1 MKEENTPSKILQDEI
16 REQSEAEASVILE
29 QAEKEAGRIIGDAE
43 SEARKIRSDLIKKAE
58 TKAEGIR
65 RRILSSVHLEIK
77 KQNLMARE
85 EMLSKLFQLVQEKL
99 EQFRKS
105 SEYGS
110 FLETAV
116 IEGALALGFENLR
129 ILAGEIEQKLL
140 SKSFLDR
147 IVKQLDQEGRKVILS
162 LSDEKID
169 EGGVIV
175 TSEDGRARFDN
186 RFSARIRRNQDE
198 MRLLAIKKITE

>member
-1 MKEENTPSKILQDEI
+1 MKEENAPSKILQEEI
-16 REQSEAEASVILE
+16 REQSEAEAAVILE

-58 TKAEGIR
+58 TKAVGIR
-65 RRILSSVHLEIK
+65 KRILSSVHLETK
-77 KQNLMARE
+77 KQNLNARE
-85 EMLSKLFQLVQEKL
+85 EMLSKLFRLVQEKL
-99 EQFRKS
+99 EQFRKAP
-105 SEYGS
+105 EYGS

-116 IEGALALGFENLR
+116 IEGALALGFEKLH
-129 ILAGEIEQKLL
+129 ILAGEIERKLL
-140 SKSFLDR
+140 SRQSLDR
-147 IVKQLDQEGRKVILS
+147 IEKQLDKEDRKVNLL